1 MKRYHQELRRTTRR
15 HRLHLRWVHGWPRKS
30 VDCVCDLQAGRF
42 RKSKALGCGR
52 ARCLICHYEKVLGL
66 PSVKDR
72 DRGNRYIDSL
82 RDYRDSHERTG
93 EASKDDSTSSA
104 AIFGES

>member
-1 MKRYHQELRRTTRR
+1 MKRNHQDLRRTTRV
-15 HRLHLRWVHGWPRKS
+15 HRLHLRLVHGWPEKS

-52 ARCLICHYEKVLGL
+52 PRCLICHFEKVLGI

-72 DRGNRYIDSL
+72 ERGNRHTDSL
-82 RDYRDSHERTG
+82 RDYCDSHE
-93 EASKDDSTSSA
+93 SN
-104 AIFGES
+104 